1 MDAERRLEVLVIGM
15 ATGVAFGLAL
25 RAMRWLWSQD
35 PDLARL
41 AAAPPDDEPVAE
53 EDIEAVQG
61 AKARAK
67 VGHTVPFEQVVP
79 ELAGSRR

>member
-1 MDAERRLEVLVIGM
+1 MDAERRLEVLVIGI

-25 RAMRWLWSQD
+25 NAMRWLWNHD
-35 PDLARL
+35 PDLAKL
-41 AAAPPDDEPVAE
+41 AAAPPDDEPLTE

-61 AKARAK
+61 ARARARA
-67 VGHTVPFEQVVP
+67 GHTVPFEQVVP